1 MRQQS
6 RHWMLH
12 SASIETEPQ
21 MRRMNEHCPCFLFVR
36 SQRALISQIQSASFA
51 CLPACVGNGTGLQQT
66 EATRQQSDT
75 AETPPSPAAH
85 SMLPRSCCVADLL
98 DAHWRVFGR
107 NLQPAF
113 YSLDY
118 CVALYATALYKLHCC
133 TFYCLICQYRWT
145 VVACMHSSKQIPVL
159 PLFFLHLNCNAAHVV
174 YIANLTIWLPLHSHW
189 SVLRI
194 TLQMTDFHF
203 FLQLDSAV
211 G

>member
-1 MRQQS
+1 
-6 RHWMLH
+6 MLH

-98 DAHWRVFGR
+98 DAHSDGCSAEICSQLSTLWII
-107 NLQPAF
+107 A
-113 YSLDY
+113 SLFM
-118 CVALYATALYKLHCC
+118 LLHCINC
-133 TFYCLICQYRWT
+133 TAALFIVLFASIDERLSL
-145 VVACMHSSKQIPVL
+145 ACIPVNKILVL

-174 YIANLTIWLPLHSHW
+174 YIANLTI
-189 SVLRI
+189 
-194 TLQMTDFHF
+194 
-203 FLQLDSAV
+203 
-211 G
+211 